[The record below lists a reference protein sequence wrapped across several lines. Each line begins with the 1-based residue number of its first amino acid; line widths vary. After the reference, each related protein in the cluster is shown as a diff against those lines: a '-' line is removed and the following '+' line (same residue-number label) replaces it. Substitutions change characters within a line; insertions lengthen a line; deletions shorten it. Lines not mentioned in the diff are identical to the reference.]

1 MKILLDFTKQELVG
15 LMLNLGEEKYRAEQ
29 LFSALQNGKNYDDK
43 INLPKTLLEKLK
55 SSDYLMQP
63 IKIIKKQISK
73 DKNIKFLY
81 ELHDGNL
88 VEGMLM
94 QYKFGNTLCVST
106 QVGCRMN
113 CAFCASSLNGFVR
126 NLSAGEILGQ
136 VTAVNALLGGNS
148 SERQI
153 TNIVLMGCGEPM
165 DNFDNV
171 TKFLKLVTSDD
182 GLNFSS
188 RNISISTCGI
198 PGKIEELADLG
209 YAVTLCISLHAPNDY
224 VRQQIMPI
232 AKRYSIE
239 EVLEAARYFYSVTNR
254 RFIIE
259 YTLIK
264 DVNDSYDDA
273 KELATLVQDMPCHIN
288 LIKLNE
294 VKERGLKAPT
304 TDACEKFLTA
314 LYKYKVSA
322 TLRRTIGD
330 DVDGACGQLRFKA
343 MNEKTGTAQK
353 SVTPVKVEKKTNKLD
368 KKVDK
373 FDKKD
378 KKSSKFDSKKNT
390 LKKGAFGE
398 NKGRNSQKTTK
409 NVKKQTKS
417 GLKST
422 KTTTKNKKTFNK

>member
-43 INLPKTLLEKLK
+43 LNLPKLLLEKLK

-73 DKNIKFLY
+73 DKNTKFLY
-81 ELHDGNL
+81 QLHDGNL

-94 QYKFGNTLCVST
+94 KYKFGNTLCVST

-136 VTAVNALLGGNS
+136 VTAVNAMLGGNS

-198 PGKIEELADLG
+198 PSKIEELADLG

-239 EVLEAARYFYSVTNR
+239 EVLEAARYYHSVTNR

-264 DVNDSYDDA
+264 DVNDSYEDA
-273 KELATLVQDMPCHIN
+273 KELANLVQDLPCHIN

-304 TDACEKFLTA
+304 SEACEKFLTA

-322 TLRRTIGD
+322 TFRRTIGD

-343 MNEKTGTAQK
+343 MNENSTQSRVKAA
-353 SVTPVKVEKKTNKLD
+353 PVKVDRKASKSD

-373 FDKKD
+373 LDKKD
-378 KKSSKFDSKKNT
+378 RKSSRLENKKNSRNKDT
-390 LKKGAFGE
+390 FGE
-398 NKGRNSQKTTK
+398 YKGKNDRKTAKNTK
-409 NVKKQTKS
+409 KR
-417 GLKST
+417 
-422 KTTTKNKKTFNK
+422 

>member
-1 MKILLDFTKQELVG
+1 MKILLDFTKKELLG
-15 LMLNLGEEKYRAEQ
+15 LMLNLNEEKYRAEQ
-29 LFSALQNGKNYDDK
+29 LFTALQNGKDYKDK
-43 INLPKTLLEKLK
+43 INVPKSLLDKLK

-63 IKIIKKQISK
+63 IKVVKKLTSK
-73 DKNIKFLY
+73 GKNIKFLY
-81 ELHDGNL
+81 ELYDGNL

-106 QVGCRMN
+106 QVGCKMN

-136 VTAVNALLGGNS
+136 VTAVNAMLGGTTS
-148 SERQI
+148 DRKI

-171 TKFLKLVTSDD
+171 TKFLKLVTSDE

-188 RNISISTCGI
+188 RNISVSTCGI
-198 PGKIEELADLG
+198 PKKIEELADLG
-209 YAVTLCISLHAPNDY
+209 YAVTLCISLHAPNDNI
-224 VRQQIMPI
+224 RQQIMPI
-232 AKRYSIE
+232 AKRYSIY
-239 EVLEAARYFYSVTNR
+239 EVLEAARYFHTITNR

-264 DVNDSYDDA
+264 GVNDSYDDA
-273 KELATLVQDMPCHIN
+273 KELAELVKSYPCHVN

-330 DVDGACGQLRFKA
+330 DVDGACGQLRFNT
-343 MNEKTGTAQK
+343 MNEKK
-353 SVTPVKVEKKTNKLD
+353 SETKTEKKVKIANKTE
-368 KKVDK
+368 KTVKA
-373 FDKKD
+373 
-378 KKSSKFDSKKNT
+378 KKSSLKPEKSSKKT
-390 LKKGAFGE
+390 T
-398 NKGRNSQKTTK
+398 NKPERKFVKTGK
-409 NVKKQTKS
+409 D
-417 GLKST
+417 
-422 KTTTKNKKTFNK
+422 NKKTTAKGKTVGTRGRKSK